1 MNNSEFLSLRR
12 SIIENEYKNL
22 NDRQRQAVFTTE
34 GPLLV
39 LAGAGSGK
47 TTVIIHK
54 IAHLIKYGKAYNS
67 ENVPR
72 KFSDAEL
79 EFLEWY
85 RDGELD
91 ELSPEL
97 EACLSEDPVRPYNI
111 LAITFTNKAAG
122 ELKARLAARLG
133 EIGNDV
139 HAGTF
144 HSMCARMLRRDI
156 EKIGYAKDFVI
167 YDTADQLTVMKEC
180 LKELEIDDKKYAPR
194 TMLSLISGAKDKL
207 IGPAEYKDGV
217 GADFYLQTVADLYK
231 LYSRKL
237 KSNNALD
244 FDDLIML
251 TVRLFEECP
260 EVLEYYREKY
270 KYILVDEY
278 QDTNHAQYRLVSLL
292 AEKHRNLCVVG
303 DDDQSIYKFRGAD
316 IRNILGFEEEF
327 PDAAVIKLEENYRST
342 QHILDAANSVIKN
355 NDGRKGKR
363 LWTSNGSGEKVSLHI
378 ADNEHSEAQ
387 SVVTNIYRLGG
398 SLNDTVVLY
407 RVNAQSR
414 VIEDMLLRN
423 AVPYKVVG
431 GLRFYDR
438 KEIKD
443 IGSYLRL
450 IANPDDDVALRRV
463 INEPKRGIGAA
474 TVDKLA
480 AIGAV
485 ENISMFRVCERAD
498 EFSEFGSAAAGKLK
512 KFTEMINGFR
522 ADLADGT
529 GLELLV
535 RTVMRASGII
545 DALEKEKTVENRTRL
560 ENLNEFV
567 SMVQEAVRENEDI
580 TLSELLENISLIS
593 DIDNYDEAQEAVTLM
608 TLHSAK
614 GLEFPNVF
622 LIGMEE
628 SVFPNSRA
636 FGDPEELEE
645 ERRLCYVGI
654 TRAKKRLFL
663 SAARQRTLFG
673 QTRYNMPS
681 RFLEE
686 IPENLLDK
694 TEDAPAYE
702 RAQIRGGSASSGGFG
717 DSAFLKKAPEPE
729 IIAGGESYSPGDRVE
744 HRKFGVGTV
753 VSAQEMG
760 RDWFVIVDFE
770 SVGRKKM
777 MAAYANFRKL

>member
-1 MNNSEFLSLRR
+1 MNSSEFLSLRR

-72 KFSDAEL
+72 EFSDAEL

-97 EACLSEDPVRPYNI
+97 EACLTEDPVRPYNI

-122 ELKARLAARLG
+122 ELKARLTARLG

-194 TMLSLISGAKDKL
+194 TMLTLISGAKDKL

-260 EVLEYYREKY
+260 EVLEYYRNRY

-316 IRNILGFEEEF
+316 IQNILGFEKEF

-342 QHILDAANSVIKN
+342 QHILDAANSVIKH
-355 NDGRKGKR
+355 NDGRKGKE
-363 LWTSNGSGEKVSLHI
+363 LWTSNGGGEKISLHI

-398 SLNDTVVLY
+398 NLNDTVVLY

-463 INEPKRGIGAA
+463 INEPKRGIGAS

-535 RTVMRASGII
+535 RTVMRASGMI
-545 DALEKEKTVENRTRL
+545 DALEKSKTVDNRTRL
-560 ENLNEFV
+560 ENLKEFV
-567 SMVQEAVRENEDI
+567 SMVQEAVRDNEDI

-686 IPENLLDK
+686 IPEKLVDK

-702 RAQIRGGSASSGGFG
+702 RTRIRGGSAASGGFG
-717 DSAFLKKAPEPE
+717 DSAFLTKAPEPE

-760 RDWFVIVDFE
+760 KDWFVIVDFE
-770 SVGRKKM
+770 SVGQKKM